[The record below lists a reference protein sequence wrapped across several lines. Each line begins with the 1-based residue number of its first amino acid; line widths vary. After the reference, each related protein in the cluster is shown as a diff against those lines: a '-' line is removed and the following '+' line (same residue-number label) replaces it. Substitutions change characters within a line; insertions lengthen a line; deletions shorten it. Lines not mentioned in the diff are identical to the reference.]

1 MASSPTLYF
10 GLLFLFSVAAKVNT
24 AVKVHMIIP
33 QMIRTKK
40 SIFIL
45 QCCLSTCSLWGGNKP
60 ANKKHHSL
68 FMAFCYWDVRSLASF
83 SLNTPCI
90 VSVHQFVLGLLK
102 LNSNLTRIVI
112 EYLFYFSFSTS
123 LLPVCMVVL
132 NAKSWTRGMDVLSIS
147 SSLSFKGSLS
157 LEHKVVHKRS
167 PTFHVCPK

>member
-1 MASSPTLYF
+1 
-10 GLLFLFSVAAKVNT
+10 
-24 AVKVHMIIP
+24 MIIP

-132 NAKSWTRGMDVLSIS
+132 NAKSWTRGWMSFPYLAIWASREASHWSIR
-147 SSLSFKGSLS
+147 SFTKGPL
-157 LEHKVVHKRS
+157 LFMFAQNKGNW
-167 PTFHVCPK
+167 TGILNL